1 MPLRKLLWLDL
12 IHRAMYLATAVLVI
26 VVALFVAGD
35 MLGSVP
41 RPTLLHHIIAI
52 AIVAVSI
59 FWSTKLQLL
68 AWKPLDLV
76 AVHKQLRGGEKINE
90 QT

>member
-1 MPLRKLLWLDL
+1 MRKLLWLDL
-12 IHRAMYLATAVLVI
+12 IHRVMYLATAILII

-35 MLGSVP
+35 MLDSVP
-41 RPTLLHHIIAI
+41 TPTLLHPIIAI
-52 AIVAVSI
+52 AIVLVSI

-76 AVHKQLRGGEKINE
+76 AVHKELQKKRRC
-90 QT
+90 